1 MLIGR
6 WTRGRWTP
14 GRSSWTLQ
22 AEPFLGDPGGNTRAC
37 CACSGPGPAA
47 PALGPAAGVSLVQG
61 LLRLL
66 WARPCCAC
74 SGPGRRRV
82 TCAGPA
88 ARGASSSSRARGASS
103 SSRALPAPNLSY
115 SFLPQPRRCMAARGA
130 CFVTSGSIQESTTS

>member
-61 LLRLL
+61 LLRA
-66 WARPCCAC
+66 ARLPA
-74 SGPGRRRV
+74 R
-82 TCAGPA
+82 GPA
-88 ARGASSSSRARGASS
+88 ARLPARGPFQPPTSATASYPNRGGAWLRAVHVLS
-103 SSRALPAPNLSY
+103 HLVQFKNPRLLSRLRALGRIKSSHHALLS
-115 SFLPQPRRCMAARGA
+115 
-130 CFVTSGSIQESTTS
+130 